1 MKNILVASLN
11 PAKIEAARL
20 AFLQAFPREKFDIS
34 GVAALSGVSNQPL
47 SDVETLKGALNR
59 LLSAQKLKPGAD
71 FYIAFEGGAEDGA
84 DYLEEFAWVAVTNG
98 VKIGRARSAA
108 FAAPARLRSLV
119 IDGGLEVGE
128 ATDIIFNTS
137 NSKQGIGMV
146 GNLTN
151 GALTRTDYYV
161 QTAILSLLPFIHPEL
176 Y

>member
-1 MKNILVASLN
+1 M
-11 PAKIEAARL
+11 
-20 AFLQAFPREKFDIS
+20 
-34 GVAALSGVSNQPL
+34 
-47 SDVETLKGALNR
+47 
-59 LLSAQKLKPGAD
+59 
-71 FYIAFEGGAEDGA
+71 
-84 DYLEEFAWVAVTNG
+84 
-98 VKIGRARSAA
+98 
-108 FAAPARLRSLV
+108 

-176 Y
+176 YWVEFFYLLLGKNIALTLSYKKP